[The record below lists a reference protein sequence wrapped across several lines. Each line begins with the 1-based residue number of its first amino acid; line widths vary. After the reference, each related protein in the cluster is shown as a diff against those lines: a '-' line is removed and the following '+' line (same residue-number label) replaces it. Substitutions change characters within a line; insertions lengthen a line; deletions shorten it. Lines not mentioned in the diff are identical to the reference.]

1 MAHFSYSKDYQGF
14 MDIVLDN
21 PDRYLPIVQFLDKL
35 VCQESELSQLERE
48 LIGAYVSLLNGCDF
62 CYGVHEAIAKSLNAD
77 ASILLALQTD
87 VEKAAIEPKL
97 NPVFLLAKKL
107 TENPSK
113 IVKTDIQAMTKV
125 GWSEKTAEDVIGIVS
140 LFCFLNRLVD
150 GFGIKGNAKYFA
162 QMGKGFSQYDGYEA
176 FVSSQLAALK

>member
-35 VCQESELSQLERE
+35 VCQKSELSQLERE
-48 LIGAYVSLLNGCDF
+48 LIGAYVSLLNSCDF

-77 ASILLALQTD
+77 ASILLALHTD
-87 VEKAAIEPKL
+87 IEKAPIDPKL
-97 NPVFLLAKKL
+97 KSVFLLAKKI

-113 IVKTDIQAMTKV
+113 VVSSDIQAMIEA
-125 GWSEKTAEDVIGIVS
+125 GWTEKTAEDVIGVAS

-150 GFGIKGNAKYFA
+150 GFGIKGTANYFNE
-162 QMGKGFSQYDGYEA
+162 MGKGFSQCDGYES
-176 FVSSQLAALK
+176 FVRSELAALK